1 MESQGHIKETVIT
14 FNVFAEYT
22 SGVDIFLVL
31 MQMHCD
37 YQAGRDTVTLHKGE
51 EFTFWQFR
59 CQENRW
65 IKGEERFSYERKL
78 KD

>member
-1 MESQGHIKETVIT
+1 MESQGHIKETST
-14 FNVFAEYT
+14 FYIFAEYT
-22 SGVDIFLVL
+22 CRVDIFLAL

-37 YQAGRDTVTLHKGE
+37 YQTGRDIVTLDKGK
-51 EFTFWQFR
+51 EFIFWQFR

-65 IKGEERFSYERKL
+65 TKGEEYFCYERKL